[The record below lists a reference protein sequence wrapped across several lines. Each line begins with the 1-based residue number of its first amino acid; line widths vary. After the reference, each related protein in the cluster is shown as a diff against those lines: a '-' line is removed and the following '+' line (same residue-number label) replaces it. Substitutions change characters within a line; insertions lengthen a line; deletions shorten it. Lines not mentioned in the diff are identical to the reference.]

1 MWSQRKIHTRETT
14 TRAPRATGSYVPSA
28 GSTNSGIFDFALG
41 EGSFT
46 PARLLGRIPIVST
59 LREYQRSRFRPDLVA
74 GIVLAT
80 MLVPQGMA
88 YAELTGLPAVTGIYT
103 TIAALVAYSAF
114 GPNRQLVLG
123 PDSSLAPV
131 IAAVILPLAAGNA
144 ANAIAL
150 ASAMSILAGLACVA
164 AGLMNLGVIT
174 ELLSKP
180 IRIGYLNGIAVLIF
194 VSQVPKA
201 LGFSVE
207 SESTLDLIAGTLR
220 VVADGGVF
228 AAALALSVAG
238 VAAILALNRYVALKP
253 GVVVAAFG
261 SIAAVALFDLQS
273 SGVETVGDIPAGLP
287 PLSLPGVGL
296 DVLPA
301 LIGGAVAVALVS
313 FADTGALSTATA
325 LKTGE
330 RVDPNSEIKALG
342 AANLLSGL
350 FQGFP
355 TSASSSRTAVAMSV
369 GSKTQVTGLV
379 AAVGVIAIMFGVPD
393 IVSLMPSPTLAAI
406 VITASFSLFDLK
418 GWRWLLRVRRSEFIL
433 SFATALAVLGI
444 GVLEGIG
451 VAIALSLG
459 NFVRKAW
466 RPHSTEL
473 GKVPGVS
480 GYHDRER
487 HPEASLV
494 EGLLIVRYDA
504 PLFFANAPDFGR
516 RLQEMIR
523 RADRPIERVVIV
535 GNAITDID
543 STGAEI
549 LTDVLDDLDRRD
561 VAFAFA
567 GLKGPVKDRLR
578 SYGLYERI
586 GHHSF
591 FPNTIS
597 AVEAHL
603 SGRSVPSGTTD

>member
-1 MWSQRKIHTRETT
+1 
-14 TRAPRATGSYVPSA
+14 
-28 GSTNSGIFDFALG
+28 
-41 EGSFT
+41 
-46 PARLLGRIPIVST
+46 
-59 LREYQRSRFRPDLVA
+59 
-74 GIVLAT
+74 
-80 MLVPQGMA
+80 MA

-103 TIAALVAYSAF
+103 TIAALVAYSVF

-150 ASAMSILAGLACVA
+150 ASAMSILAGIACVV
-164 AGLMNLGVIT
+164 AGLINLGVIT

-194 VSQVPKA
+194 VSQLPKA

-207 SESTLDLIAGTLR
+207 AESTLDLIFELLR
-220 VVADGGVF
+220 AIVDGDVL
-228 AAALALSVAG
+228 AAALVLSATG
-238 VAAILALNRYVALKP
+238 VTVILLLNRYVALKP
-253 GVVVAAFG
+253 GVVIAAIG

-273 SGVETVGDIPAGLP
+273 AGVETVGDIPAGLP
-287 PLSLPGVGL
+287 PLTFPVVGL
-296 DVLPA
+296 DVLPP

-325 LKTGE
+325 LKSGV

-342 AANLLSGL
+342 AANMLSGL

-379 AAVGVIAIMFGVPD
+379 AAVGVIVIMFAVPD
-393 IVSLMPSPTLAAI
+393 VVSLMPSPALAAI
-406 VITASFSLFDLK
+406 VITASFALFDLK

-433 SFATALAVLGI
+433 SVAAALAVLGV
-444 GVLEGIG
+444 GVLEGIA

-473 GKVPGVS
+473 GKVAGVS

-487 HPEASLV
+487 HPEATLV

-516 RLQEMIR
+516 RLQDMLR
-523 RADRPIERVVIV
+523 RADRQVERVVVV

-549 LTDVLDDLDRRD
+549 LADVLEDLDRRG

-578 SYGLYERI
+578 NYGLYQRI
-586 GHHSF
+586 GHDSF

-597 AVEAHL
+597 AVEFHV
-603 SGRSVPSGTTD
+603 SGRSIPSGSTD

>member
-1 MWSQRKIHTRETT
+1 MGEGNS
-14 TRAPRATGSYVPSA
+14 TRAHV
-28 GSTNSGIFDFALG
+28 
-41 EGSFT
+41 
-46 PARLLGRIPIVST
+46 LGRIPIVTT
-59 LREYQRSRFRPDLVA
+59 LREYERSRFRPDLLA

-103 TIAALVAYSAF
+103 TIAALVAYSVF

-144 ANAIAL
+144 ATAVAL
-150 ASAMSILAGLACVA
+150 ASAMSILAGVACVV
-164 AGLMNLGVIT
+164 AGLVNLGVIT

-194 VSQVPKA
+194 VSQMPKA

-207 SESTLDLIAGTLR
+207 TESTLELVVDLFRSIVDGETL
-220 VVADGGVF
+220 
-228 AAALALSVAG
+228 AAALVLSATG
-238 VAAILALNRYVALKP
+238 VTVILILNRYIALKP
-253 GVVVAAFG
+253 GVVVVALG
-261 SIAAVALFDLQS
+261 SIAAVVLFDLQS
-273 SGVETVGDIPAGLP
+273 AGIETVGDIPAGLP
-287 PLSLPGVGL
+287 PLTLPGVGL

-301 LIGGAVAVALVS
+301 LITGAVAVALVS

-325 LKTGE
+325 LKSGE

-379 AAVGVIAIMFGVPD
+379 AAVGVIVIMFAVPD
-393 IVSLMPSPTLAAI
+393 VVSLMPSPTLAAI
-406 VITASFSLFDLK
+406 VVTASFSLFDLR
-418 GWRWLLRVRRSEFIL
+418 GWRWLLRVRRSEFLL
-433 SFATALAVLGI
+433 SLATALAVLGI

-487 HPEASLV
+487 HPEANLV

-516 RLQEMIR
+516 RLQDMLR
-523 RADRPIERVVIV
+523 QTDRSVERVVVV

-543 STGAEI
+543 TTGAEI
-549 LTDVLDDLDRRD
+549 LADVLDDLDRRG

-586 GHHSF
+586 GDHSF

-597 AVEAHL
+597 AVETHV
-603 SGRSVPSGTTD
+603 SGRSVQSGSTD